1 MTMGTTPQNPDVVI
15 VGAGPVGLVAACE
28 LARRGINVRIIDKL
42 QQPTAESRAIAIHA
56 RSLDMFDRMGI
67 VDDLI
72 ATGVK
77 STGMN
82 MYAGGKKMVRLPIEV
97 VDSTYPYTLV
107 TAQTETERVLTA
119 HLTALGVTVD
129 RGLELTELSQN
140 AEAVHLRVRR
150 ADGGTDAIEASW
162 VIGTDGGHSNV
173 RRLAGSRLQGSFK
186 GERFILG
193 DVEVEP
199 HFDNANMYTYFDP
212 DGPVVTLPMLGGRVR
227 FLAQIHD
234 APGAPLN
241 QHPTQEQLQQIID
254 ARIGDVTITTP
265 HWLTC
270 FEIRHGQVPA
280 YRVGRAFLAGDAA
293 HIHSPAG
300 GQGMNTGIQD
310 AFNLSWKLATVITG
324 DGGDALLDSYHAE
337 RHPIGK
343 QVIDFTST
351 LTRLGT
357 LKGPARVV
365 RDAVVRVVGHLP
377 PAVRVMA
384 SNIAE
389 TNIAYKNS
397 PITLSGGPRN
407 AKVSAGQHLPHISER
422 GLQKQLSLALGAGN
436 LGHTVLTVAGDGPSP
451 AAGQTDQ
458 VQALITSHNNSADGY
473 DVVVVDPDKLIAK
486 RYGLGNGGRVVVR
499 PDGYIGA
506 VIRPDEYNGV
516 ADYFAQIAGAGT
528 ICRTR

>member
-1 MTMGTTPQNPDVVI
+1 MGANSHNPDVVV
-15 VGAGPVGLVAACE
+15 VGAGPVGLVAAYD
-28 LARRGINVRIIDKL
+28 LARRGIAVRIIDKL
-42 QQPTAESRAIAIHA
+42 ERPTAESRAIAIHA

-82 MYAGGKKMVRLPIEV
+82 MYAGGKKMVRLPIDV
-97 VDSTYPYTLV
+97 VDSAYPCTLV
-107 TAQTETERVLTA
+107 TAQTETERILTA
-119 HLTALGVTVD
+119 HLSALGVTVE
-129 RGLELTELSQN
+129 RGLEVTELSQN
-140 AEAVHLRVRR
+140 EKAVQLSVRH

-162 VIGTDGGHSNV
+162 VIGTDGSHSNV
-173 RRLAGSRLQGSFK
+173 RRLVGTQLRGSFK

-234 APGAPLN
+234 APGTPLN

-270 FEIRHGQVPA
+270 FEIHHGQVPA
-280 YRVGRAFLAGDAA
+280 YRLGRVFLAGDAA

-310 AFNLSWKLATVITG
+310 AFNLSWKLAAVIKG
-324 DGGDALLDSYHAE
+324 DAGDALLDSYHAE

-357 LKGPARVV
+357 LRGPARVL

-397 PITLSGGPRN
+397 PITLSAGPRH
-407 AKVSAGQHLPHISER
+407 AKVSAGQHLPHIAEPAV
-422 GLQKQLSLALGAGN
+422 QKQLSVAFGAGN
-436 LGHTVLTVAGDGPSP
+436 SGHTVLAVAGHGPAP
-451 AAGQTDQ
+451 AAGPAGQMQ
-458 VQALITSHNNSADGY
+458 VLITAQNTLVDGY
-473 DVVVVDPDKLIAK
+473 DVVVADPDELIAK
-486 RYGLGNGGRVVVR
+486 RYGLRGGGRIVVR

-506 VIRPDEYNGV
+506 VVEPDDQNGV
-516 ADYFAQIAGAGT
+516 ANYFANLA
-528 ICRTR
+528 R